1 MRITVVGIG
10 YVGLSNALLLAQHNE
25 VVALDICKNKVD
37 LINQRTSPI
46 IDNKI
51 ESFLENKSLKI
62 RATLDKIEAY
72 KNADFVIIST
82 PTDYD
87 PATNCFDTTSIEI
100 VIKDVLAVN
109 KKATI
114 IIKSTIPVGY
124 TRTLK
129 MRFKKKN
136 IIFSPEFLREGYA
149 LYDNLYPTRIIVGDN
164 SKEAKQFAGLLNQ
177 GAIKENIDILYTKS
191 SEAEAIKLFSNT
203 YLAMRIAYFNEV
215 DTYAHIHRLDS
226 KKIIDGVGLDSRIGN
241 HYNNPSFGYGGY
253 CLPKDSKQLLANYED
268 VPNTI
273 IKAIVESNSTRKNFI
288 ADSIIKKQP
297 NTIGIYRLIMKNGSD
312 NFRTSSILGVMKR
325 LKAKKINIVIYEPI
339 LQEKEYSGTK
349 IIKNL
354 NEFKNISDLI
364 VANRLT
370 DELMDVLEKV
380 FTRDLSGEN

>member
-1 MRITVVGIG
+1 MIK
-10 YVGLSNALLLAQHNE
+10 L
-25 VVALDICKNKVD
+25 CF
-37 LINQRTSPI
+37 LINPYSG
-46 IDNKI
+46 K
-51 ESFLENKSLKI
+51 NKSLKI

-177 GAIKENIDILYTKS
+177 SAIKENIDILVVATPTKYHYDHVKKALS
-191 SEAEAIKLFSNT
+191 NSINVVFCEKTLPLKRKFGLLTERSNSFPLNSIFSN
-203 YLAMRIAYFNEV
+203 F
-215 DTYAHIHRLDS
+215 S
-226 KKIIDGVGLDSRIGN
+226 
-241 HYNNPSFGYGGY
+241 NPS
-253 CLPKDSKQLLANYED
+253 P
-268 VPNTI
+268 
-273 IKAIVESNSTRKNFI
+273 
-288 ADSIIKKQP
+288 
-297 NTIGIYRLIMKNGSD
+297 
-312 NFRTSSILGVMKR
+312 
-325 LKAKKINIVIYEPI
+325 
-339 LQEKEYSGTK
+339 
-349 IIKNL
+349 
-354 NEFKNISDLI
+354 
-364 VANRLT
+364 
-370 DELMDVLEKV
+370 V
-380 FTRDLSGEN
+380 FTKYFSL

>member
-215 DTYAHIHRLDS
+215 DTYAHVHRLDS

-288 ADSIIKKQP
+288 AESIIKKQP
-297 NTIGIYRLIMKNGSD
+297 NTVGIYRLIMKNGSD

-364 VANRLT
+364 VANRFT
-370 DELMDVLEKV
+370 DELMDVFEKV

>member
-109 KKATI
+109 KKTTI

-215 DTYAHIHRLDS
+215 DTYAHVHRLDS

-297 NTIGIYRLIMKNGSD
+297 NTVGIYRLIMKNGSD

-364 VANRLT
+364 VANRFT
-370 DELMDVLEKV
+370 DELMDVFEKV

>member
-164 SKEAKQFAGLLNQ
+164 SNEAKQFAELLNQ

-215 DTYAHIHRLDS
+215 DTYAHVHRLDS
-226 KKIIDGVGLDSRIGN
+226 KKIIDGIGLDSRIGN

-273 IKAIVESNSTRKNFI
+273 IKAIVESNSIRKNFI
-288 ADSIIKKQP
+288 AASIIKKQP
-297 NTIGIYRLIMKNGSD
+297 KTVGIYRLIMKNGSD
-312 NFRTSSILGVMKR
+312 NYRTSSILGVMKR

-364 VANRLT
+364 VANRFT
-370 DELMDVLEKV
+370 DELMDVFEKV